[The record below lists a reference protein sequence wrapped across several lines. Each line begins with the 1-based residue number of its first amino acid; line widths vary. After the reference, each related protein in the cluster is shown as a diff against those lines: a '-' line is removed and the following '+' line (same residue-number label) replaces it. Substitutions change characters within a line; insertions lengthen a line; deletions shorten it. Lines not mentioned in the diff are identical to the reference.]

1 MGRME
6 KEKRKEALKISIACI
21 TAILIADVLHLQYF
35 VTAGIIT
42 ILTIQDTKKETL
54 KTAARRGM
62 AFFCAILIAAGCFAL
77 LGYRLSAFCLFI
89 FLFIL
94 LCMVFSWPEAMSMGS
109 VLISHFFIEQSM
121 SAGWLY
127 NEAMLFLIGTSS
139 GIFVNMLLLGHK
151 ETEFKELSRAVD
163 EEMRGIL
170 ERMAGHLG
178 EEDRSE
184 YENTC
189 FMALKEKLEAARN
202 CAARNYNN
210 SIFGSSTY
218 ELEYVEMRQKQG
230 MELEDIYRSI
240 GMIQTLPAQAA
251 FVADYIGRIVREY
264 HREND
269 VQELLDELEQ
279 ILEGMKQEDM
289 PKSREEF
296 EARAVLFYLLK
307 QLEEFLK
314 LKNEFVRHNRRN

>member
-1 MGRME
+1 
-6 KEKRKEALKISIACI
+6 
-21 TAILIADVLHLQYF
+21 LQYF
-35 VTAGIIT
+35 VTAGVIT
-42 ILTIQDTKKETL
+42 ILTIQETKKETL
-54 KTAARRGM
+54 KSAVRRTI
-62 AFFCAILIAAGCFAL
+62 AFFCSILIAAGCFTL
-77 LGYRLSAFCLFI
+77 LGYSLFAFLLYI

-94 LCMVFSWPEAMSMGS
+94 LCFLFSWPEAMTMAI

-121 SAGWLY
+121 STVWLY
-127 NEAMLFLIGTSS
+127 NETMLFFIGTSL
-139 GIFVNMLLLGHK
+139 GILVNMLLLEQK
-151 ETEFKELSRAVD
+151 EREFKELSRAVD
-163 EEMRGIL
+163 EEIRGIL
-170 ERMAGHLG
+170 ERMAIHLG
-178 EEDRSE
+178 DEDRSE
-184 YENTC
+184 
-189 FMALKEKLEAARN
+189 FQSIHFQLLKEKLEAARN

-210 SIFGSSTY
+210 SVFESSTY

-279 ILEGMKQEDM
+279 ILENMKQEDM

-314 LKNEFVRHNRRN
+314 LKNEFVRHNRKE